1 MSEEIKPV
9 IASCSNIVL
18 THDLQNP
25 YPLLSKRPHEGN
37 VNCVVWNHN
46 NLVLASCGNDGKIVL
61 SNSRKQ
67 GNLIQFDDDIQNSSP
82 LTSIQ
87 FTSASTKLASG
98 GSNGRVKI
106 YDLKN
111 QCIAKTYS
119 NHFGGVTCVDW
130 HQNDYILASSSQVGD
145 IFLYNTENDQQVAT
159 FSENNS
165 VQQIKFSP
173 QRNNYLA
180 SCCGD
185 GRVSFWDVNTKQQI
199 AVFQNHQSKVNS
211 VTFSPHNRV
220 LATSASLDAT
230 INLYDINEKKV
241 VKKLSCDSP
250 ITSLAFHSDGYT
262 LIAGTLYGELMVYDL
277 KNLPKPKLL
286 LEGHTKN
293 QAVNYISI
301 IKNNESRSQVNSSAP
316 NSQQAPNN
324 KTSSLKDIS
333 QTKYPQNLSQASNQ
347 EQSIQGTKLNDTIS
361 SQKSKTSETSS
372 INPSKFNQNNNYGN
386 YSDRDI
392 QQKQINN
399 NNNNY
404 NMTSPSI
411 NNSNGKQFSNNQFAQ
426 PLNQNTSIKESGI
439 QQQSPAPISKQSQIS
454 NSNTLANNTNL
465 QNIQSGKSSQ
475 IIQNN
480 YDNQNISTI
489 NSQLARKSSANYQEE
504 DNKGQNGLSKNYSS
518 KHIYNQNSMILS
530 STKQSTLLQQNQLS
544 SSKLQSPGQE
554 DYSEMKRSG
563 ITNVQPYELPPKAS
577 TIIER
582 TNGKNLSQLQ
592 QQPSLPTQQGDDFT
606 SKQKQYIKNM
616 MEDYFLD
623 MKFSFSEQFQN
634 LHIEI
639 IRQFQIQQNELT
651 ALLEQYVNKNKA
663 LEEKMQQLQLE
674 NDRLKKSTY

>member
-1 MSEEIKPV
+1 MSEEAKPV

-25 YPLLSKRPHEGN
+25 YPILSKRPHEGN

-87 FTSASTKLASG
+87 FTSQSTKLASG

-185 GRVSFWDVNTKQQI
+185 GRVSFWDINTKQQF
-199 AVFQNHQSKVNS
+199 AVFQNHQSKVNA
-211 VTFSPHNRV
+211 VTFSPQNRV

-241 VKKLSCDSP
+241 VKKLQCDSP
-250 ITSLAFHSDGYT
+250 ITSLAFNHDGFT

-277 KNLPKPKLL
+277 KNLPKPRLL

-293 QAVNYISI
+293 QAVNFISI
-301 IKNNESRSQVNSSAP
+301 IKNSESRSQVNSSAP
-316 NSQQAPNN
+316 NSQQAPSN
-324 KTSSLKDIS
+324 KSSSQKDIS
-333 QTKYPQNLSQASNQ
+333 QTKYSQNLSQFSNQ
-347 EQSIQGTKLNDTIS
+347 EQQIQGTKLNDTIS
-361 SQKSKTSETSS
+361 SQKSKTSETSTL
-372 INPSKFNQNNNYGN
+372 NPSKFNQNNNYGN
-386 YSDRDI
+386 YSDRDT
-392 QQKQINN
+392 QQKQI

-426 PLNQNTSIKESGI
+426 PLNQNISTKESGI
-439 QQQSPAPISKQSQIS
+439 QQQSPAPLSKQSQIS
-454 NSNTLANNTNL
+454 NPNTLGNNNSM
-465 QNIQSGKSSQ
+465 QNIQNGKSSQ
-475 IIQNN
+475 ILQNN
-480 YDNQNISTI
+480 QDNQNTI

-504 DNKGQNGLSKNYSS
+504 ESKAQNGLSKNYSS

-530 STKQSTLLQQNQLS
+530 SAKQSTLLQQNQS
-544 SSKLQSPGQE
+544 SSTKLQSPGQ
-554 DYSEMKRSG
+554 DDFSEMKRSG

-582 TNGKNLSQLQ
+582 TNGKNLSQIQ
-592 QQPSLPTQQGDDFT
+592 QQPPQLIQQGDDFT
-606 SKQKQYIKNM
+606 NKQKQYIKNM

-651 ALLEQYVNKNKA
+651 TLLDQYVNKNKI
-663 LEEKMQQLQLE
+663 LEEKLQQLQLE
-674 NDRLKKSTY
+674 NERLKKSTY

>member
-1 MSEEIKPV
+1 MSEESKPI

-18 THDLQNP
+18 THDLQSQ

-173 QRNNYLA
+173 LRNNQLA

-220 LATSASLDAT
+220 LAVSASLDAT

-241 VKKLSCDSP
+241 VKKISCDSP
-250 ITSLAFHSDGYT
+250 ITSLAFHNDGFT

-277 KNLPKPKLL
+277 KYLPKPKLL

-293 QAVNYISI
+293 QAVNFISI
-301 IKNNESRSQVNSSAP
+301 IKNSESRSQVNSSAP
-316 NSQQAPNN
+316 NIQQAPSN
-324 KTSSLKDIS
+324 KSSNLKDIS
-333 QTKYPQNLSQASNQ
+333 QTKYPQNQNQ
-347 EQSIQGTKLNDTIS
+347 THSLEQQKEGITLYDTIS
-361 SQKSKTSETSS
+361 SQKSKTSEVSS
-372 INPSKFNQNNNYGN
+372 VNPSKFNQNNHNGN
-386 YSDRDI
+386 FSDRDV
-392 QQKQINN
+392 QQKQLNSN
-399 NNNNY
+399 SF

-426 PLNQNTSIKESGI
+426 PLNQNTSTKESGI
-439 QQQSPAPISKQSQIS
+439 QQQSPIPLTKQSQIS
-454 NSNTLANNTNL
+454 NANTLGNNNNL

-480 YDNQNISTI
+480 QDNQNTPAI
-489 NSQLARKSSANYQEE
+489 NSQLARKSSTNNQEE
-504 DNKGQNGLSKNYSS
+504 DSKGQNGLSKNYSS

-530 STKQSTLLQQNQLS
+530 SAKQSAVQQQNQS
-544 SSKLQSPGQE
+544 SSTKLQSPGQE

-582 TNGKNLSQLQ
+582 TNGKNFSQIQPQPSQLI
-592 QQPSLPTQQGDDFT
+592 QQGDDFT

-651 ALLEQYVNKNKA
+651 ALLEQYVNKNKI
-663 LEEKMQQLQLE
+663 LEEKMQQLKLE
-674 NDRLKKSTY
+674 NERLKKSTY